1 MSKLF
6 IALANRVPVI
16 VDNDAR
22 GEWVLPETGG
32 TGTIVL
38 TVVGILLIGAAL
50 ILLIMQK
57 KGK

>member
-6 IALANRVPVI
+6 IAANRVPVI
-16 VDNDAR
+16 VDNDAG

-32 TGTIVL
+32 VGTIVL

-50 ILLIMQK
+50 ILLIIQK